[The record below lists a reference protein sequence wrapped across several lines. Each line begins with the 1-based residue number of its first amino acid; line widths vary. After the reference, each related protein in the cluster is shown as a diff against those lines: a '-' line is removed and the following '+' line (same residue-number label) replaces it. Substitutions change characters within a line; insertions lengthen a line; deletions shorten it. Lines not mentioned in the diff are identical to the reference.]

1 MASNIASSILLEIG
15 SNTAASGD
23 PSLHG
28 EMVQDIL
35 EYIHGN
41 GKITYADLSTRLL
54 DDLSAKFNF
63 NTMST
68 KDTWEYAKA
77 NHSHRGQYSDTR
89 VFPTNPTK
97 TSDS

>member
-15 SNTAASGD
+15 SSTAASDD
-23 PSLHG
+23 PSLHD

-41 GKITYADLSTRLL
+41 GKITYADLSARLL
-54 DDLSAKFNF
+54 DDLSARFNF

-77 NHSHRGQYSDTR
+77 NHSHRD
-89 VFPTNPTK
+89 
-97 TSDS
+97 